1 MPKFHRLKVRE
12 VRRETA
18 DCVSVAFEVP
28 EHLQEVYRFLPG
40 QHLTLSSHL
49 DGEEVRR
56 SYSICA
62 APFEHELRVAIK
74 RIEGGRFSTYANE
87 VLKPGDELEVMAPT
101 GRFCLLP
108 PNGAPKRQIV
118 AFAAGSGITPII
130 SILKTVLETEQ
141 ESTCTLFYANRR
153 PDTII
158 FLEEI
163 EGLKNRYLQR
173 FSVYH
178 VLSRQ
183 QTDSP
188 LFSGRMDADKCRT
201 YCRMLL
207 DVARTDAFYLCGPA
221 AMVSMLRETL
231 LEQGVEAARIH
242 TELFV
247 APEDVRQVAL
257 ASLPAAVAT
266 RISVRIDGR
275 SFEFP
280 LEEPGLNLLDASLR
294 AGANLPYACK
304 GGVCCTCK
312 ARLLEGQVH
321 LARNYGLE
329 PDEIAA
335 GYILTCQA
343 YPLSEAVHVD
353 FDV

>member
-28 EHLQEVYRFLPG
+28 DYLQDAYSFLPG

-74 RIEGGRFSTYANE
+74 RIEGGRFSTYANTS
-87 VLKPGDELEVMAPT
+87 LKPGDELEVMTPT
-101 GRFCLLP
+101 GRFYLP
-108 PNGAPKRQIV
+108 PANGAPKRQIV

-130 SILKTVLETEQ
+130 SILKTVLKTEP

-163 EGLKNRYLQR
+163 EGLKNQYLQR

-188 LFSGRMDADKCRT
+188 LFSGRMDADKCRA
-201 YCRMLL
+201 YCRMLIEIEH
-207 DVARTDAFYLCGPA
+207 TDAFYLCGPA
-221 AMVSMLRETL
+221 AMVETLRETL
-231 LEQGVEAARIH
+231 LAQGAEADRIH

-247 APEDVRQVAL
+247 APEDMRQTVPAP
-257 ASLPAAVAT
+257 LPAAVAA
-266 RISVRIDGR
+266 RVGVKIDGR

-280 LEEPGLNLLDASLR
+280 IDEPGLNLLDASLR

-335 GYILTCQA
+335 GYVLTCQA
-343 YPLSEAVHVD
+343 YPLSEVVRVD